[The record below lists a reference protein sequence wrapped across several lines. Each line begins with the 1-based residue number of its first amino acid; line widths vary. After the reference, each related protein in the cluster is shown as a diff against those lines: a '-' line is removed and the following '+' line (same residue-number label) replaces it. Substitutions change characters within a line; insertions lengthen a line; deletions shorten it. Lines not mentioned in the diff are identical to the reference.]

1 MINSFIGKA
10 EYSNEWSAIPVE
22 TLDTPMD
29 FPLIRKKSLKAM
41 SFVTFNSRQVF
52 YHQLNFGFFAVGLF
66 VDMVYSLEKKH
77 VQHAW
82 ECV

>member
-1 MINSFIGKA
+1 
-10 EYSNEWSAIPVE
+10 
-22 TLDTPMD
+22 
-29 FPLIRKKSLKAM
+29 M

-77 VQHAW
+77 VQHA
-82 ECV
+82 